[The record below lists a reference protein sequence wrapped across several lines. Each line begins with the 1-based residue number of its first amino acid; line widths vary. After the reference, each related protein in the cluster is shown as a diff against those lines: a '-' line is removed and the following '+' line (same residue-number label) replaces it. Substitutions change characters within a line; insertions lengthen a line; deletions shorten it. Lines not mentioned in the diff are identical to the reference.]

1 MEGKAFNLLDEPWIR
16 VMLPDC
22 TVREVS
28 LTQALTQ
35 AHTFTALAGEMPT
48 QDVAVLRLLL
58 AVLHTVFERVDETGQ
73 NHPIHEA
80 DEALERWHALW
91 QGKQFPEEPIRTYLD
106 AWHERF
112 YLFHPQRPF
121 YQVNALDRGTAYR
134 TSKLNGAISES
145 GKPNEPPQKPRLF
158 ANRAGSEKDKL
169 SYPEAAR
176 WLVSLIAF
184 DDASGKPSVRKKH
197 SKHEMNTQVSEP
209 EKGPSIGL
217 GWLGKLGLIVAQGEN
232 LFETLMLNLVMLN
245 HKSECWGKNV
255 PTWELPQPR
264 TQERCLI
271 SIPDNQAQLLTLQS
285 RRVQLLREG
294 NQIVGYRLLG
304 GDYFDE
310 SNAFSE
316 QMTLWMIVKGKDSR
330 PNIFLPKRHDASRK
344 IWREFSSIVAE
355 KDEHALPGI
364 VRWQRVLQ
372 SEEFI
377 PSHRLARFQIIS
389 AQYDSKNCSM
399 TDTFS
404 DALGFH
410 LGLLTDAGKTWVDQ
424 ILTEIRIVD
433 ELAQRAWILGA
444 HIEQAAGG
452 GGDALGNQMKE
463 QLYDRIDIP
472 FRRFL
477 ASVDPADNDG
487 QRRDR
492 LDKWRQEARG
502 ITLALGREA
511 AHQAGQAA
519 FIGRTIENRKK
530 KEKHHYS
537 LPEAY
542 NQFLS
547 QVNKLLRDT

>member
-1 MEGKAFNLLDEPWIR
+1 MEEKAFNLLDEPWIR

-91 QGKQFPEEPIRTYLD
+91 QGKQFPEEPIRAYLD

-121 YQVNALDRGTAYR
+121 YQVKEAEKGTEFTAA
-134 TSKLNGAISES
+134 KLNGAISES
-145 GKPNEPPQKPRLF
+145 SNKVRLF
-158 ANRAGSEKDKL
+158 AMRAGAAKERL

-176 WLVSLIAF
+176 WLLCLNGY
-184 DDASGKPSVRKKH
+184 DDTSAKPKGKDLPS
-197 SKHEMNTQVSEP
+197 P
-209 EKGPSIGL
+209 GA
-217 GWLGKLGLIVAQGEN
+217 GWLGKLGLVLAQGDN

-245 HKSECWGKNV
+245 DKGECWGKNV
-255 PTWELPQPR
+255 PVWELEQPR
-264 TQERCLI
+264 VQERTEIAL
-271 SIPDNQAQLLTLQS
+271 PDNQAQLLTLQS
-285 RRVQLLREG
+285 RRLLLVREDD
-294 NQIVGYRLLG
+294 QVVGYQLLG
-304 GDYFDE
+304 GDFFDKA
-310 SNAFSE
+310 NAFSE
-316 QMTLWMIVKGKDSR
+316 QMTLWVKVQGKGNQ
-330 PNIFLPKRHDASRK
+330 PAYVQPKRHDASK
-344 IWREFSSIVAE
+344 KMWREFSAMFVGE
-355 KDEHALPGI
+355 DTLLPG
-364 VRWQRVLQ
+364 VVYWQRTLKR
-372 SEEFI
+372 ENYL
-377 PSHRLARFQIIS
+377 PSKHMTRFQIAS
-389 AQYDSKNCSM
+389 VQYGDK
-399 TDTFS
+399 DFFVADAFS

-519 FIGRTIENRKK
+519 FVGRTIENRKK